1 MATFNESQ
9 LEQAF
14 VELFKKQ
21 GYAYVHG
28 ETIARDTR
36 DVILYDDLRSFLRER
51 YKADGI
57 TENEISAAIN
67 HLETTEGGSVYAQ
80 NVEAMRLIMKG
91 FAIKRED
98 TSKPNLY
105 INLIDYKDIK
115 NNIFKFVNQF
125 EIVENHN
132 RIPDGIVFVN
142 GIPLVVLEFKNAIR
156 ENTTPTAPV
165 ALLLWRED
173 STPCSQ

>member
-1 MATFNESQ
+1 MDRFNEYQ

-14 VELFKKQ
+14 IELFKEQ
-21 GYAYVHG
+21 GYDYVHG
-28 ETIARDTR
+28 ESIVRDTR
-36 DVILYDDLRSFLRER
+36 DVVLYDDLRTFLRER
-51 YKADGI
+51 YKTDGI

-67 HLETTEGGSVYAQ
+67 YLESTEGGSVYAQ
-80 NVEAMRLIMKG
+80 NVEAIRLIMKG

-115 NNIFKFVNQF
+115 NNIFKFVNQL

-142 GIPLVVLEFKNAIR
+142 KQREHHDRERLRPTHRPLPTRYSEPIPL
-156 ENTTPTAPV
+156 
-165 ALLLWRED
+165 
-173 STPCSQ
+173 